1 MKYNFQ
7 KHNVGIMINSKIL
20 ASINLF
26 LIPII
31 GNGKIGFIDKNAKII
46 IKPQFEEMQD
56 DFLTKDSF
64 VRVKSNS
71 KWGVIDASG
80 KVRIPFNNQ
89 EINKYGDRL
98 YEIRVGLGGRDSR
111 GLVDSN
117 NNIVVPI
124 GIYGNF
130 YYYKEFAIIIT
141 LDNKY
146 GAMDKHGAVIIP
158 PIYDSI
164 EWTQNTDPILTAKLG
179 DEIIK
184 FNLDLLR

>member
-31 GNGKIGFIDKNAKII
+31 GNGKIGFINKNEKII
-46 IKPQFEEMQD
+46 INPQFEEM
-56 DFLTKDSF
+56 KDEFFTEDSL
-64 VRVKSNS
+64 VRVKRDS
-71 KWGVIDASG
+71 KWGVIDAFG

-89 EINKYGDRL
+89 EINKYGDGL

-117 NNIVVPI
+117 NNIIVPL
-124 GIYGNF
+124 GVYGNF

-146 GAMDKHGAVIIP
+146 GAMDKHGAVIVP

-164 EWTQNTDPILTAKLG
+164 NWTQKTDPILTAKLG
-179 DEIIK
+179 DEKIE
-184 FNLDLLR
+184 FNLNRLR